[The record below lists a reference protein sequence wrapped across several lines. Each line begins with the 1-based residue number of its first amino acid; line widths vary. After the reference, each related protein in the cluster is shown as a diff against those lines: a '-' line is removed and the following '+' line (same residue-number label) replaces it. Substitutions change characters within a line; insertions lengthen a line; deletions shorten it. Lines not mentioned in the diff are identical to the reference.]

1 MIFLAQI
8 IEIGLQPGNR
18 PARQRLLIMRCGLG
32 VVEVLKW
39 NNVSLKSM
47 VLTGIQKP
55 QSAKPF
61 SADKINFKV
70 HYKTL
75 CSEGF

>member
-1 MIFLAQI
+1 
-8 IEIGLQPGNR
+8 
-18 PARQRLLIMRCGLG
+18 
-32 VVEVLKW
+32 
-39 NNVSLKSM
+39 M

-61 SADKINFKV
+61 SRDKINFKV

-75 CSEGF
+75 LSEGLLYLCIHAWHSASILPCPAHPASGNRSSIRLPPGTGFYAMKDY